1 MIHTLVKG
9 NAWRHLV
16 AVWLQD
22 LNFTVTKRG
31 IGEPG
36 DDLTAHLPGMTLSI
50 EAKNHRTITL
60 AAFVDQAE
68 KQAPH
73 DQIPVVFIHRP
84 GRATVDDGYVVL
96 TGKAFRKLIE

>member
-1 MIHTLVKG
+1 MIHTIVKG
-9 NAWRHLV
+9 NAWRHKV
-16 AVWLQD
+16 AVWLED
-22 LNFTVTKRG
+22 LGFTVRKRG
-31 IGEPG
+31 IGDEG

-73 DQIPVVFIHRP
+73 DQIPICFIHRP
-84 GRATVDDGYVVL
+84 GRSDVDNGYVVL
-96 TGKAFRKLIE
+96 SGRAFRKLIQ